1 MKRFI
6 VPSVLALFSVVAIGA
21 VAHARGFRHGGHDP
35 EKMKAFVEK
44 RVSSELDELKAT
56 DEQRKQIL
64 GIVDGFVDGVAKGH
78 DAEHTA
84 FRESLAKVVESGDG
98 AQVDLLID
106 EHAARKTAIAHD
118 AVKAGLQ
125 IRAVLTPEQRTQLAQ
140 DIREHKGWQ
149 KL

>member
-6 VPSVLALFSVVAIGA
+6 LPSVLALFSVIAVGA

-35 EKMKAFVEK
+35 AKMKEFVEK
-44 RVSSELDELKAT
+44 RVGAELDELRAT
-56 DEQRKQIL
+56 DAQRTQIL
-64 GIVDGFVDGVAKGH
+64 GIVDGFVDGAIKGR
-78 DAEHTA
+78 DGEHGA
-84 FRESLAKVVESGDG
+84 FREALAKVVENGDST
-98 AQVDLLID
+98 QVEQLID
-106 EHAARKTAIAHD
+106 EQAAKKTAMAHD
-118 AVKAGLQ
+118 AVKAGIQ